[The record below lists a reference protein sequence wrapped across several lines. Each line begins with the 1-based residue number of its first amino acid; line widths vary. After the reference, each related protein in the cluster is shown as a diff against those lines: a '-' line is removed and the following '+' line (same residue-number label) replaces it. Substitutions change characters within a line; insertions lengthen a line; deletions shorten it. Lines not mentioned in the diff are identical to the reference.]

1 MIKQNMKPN
10 VIFILLDGARWDR
23 LNESKEFQ
31 DVCKKG
37 TILNNV
43 STAMPYTIGSINVT
57 FSGLF
62 GKENG
67 IDAYHKMLRL
77 KKSIKNLPEI
87 FQSQGYFTACDI
99 LTKNIIPNRGFNI
112 HQTHNEFKDDLTK
125 RHPNFVKQCLK
136 ESNGKPLF
144 LFLYFSKLHTVTVS
158 EVLKKYEWD
167 EKEFYDNKDKN
178 LSRYDDAFKE
188 VGKYTK
194 IITDELEKLN
204 LKENTILVFFSDH
217 GTGIGERF
225 GERNYGSF
233 TYEETIR
240 TFFLFVAS
248 GIQKNRASNTLRAT
262 VDIFPTI
269 LDLAEFELE
278 FDRPGESFSKY
289 LLKDEVKLKESLY
302 TFSETGAVHGP
313 WPSPEESNVFC
324 IKSSTHKLMYL
335 KTPNEWLFFDLQ
347 NDPYETSNV
356 FTGNSEIEKKMKEK
370 LIGWINRE
378 D

>member
-1 MIKQNMKPN
+1 MQLKPN

-87 FQSQGYFTACDI
+87 FQSQGYFTACDV
-99 LTKNIIPNRGFNI
+99 LTKNIIPDRGFNI

-158 EVLKKYEWD
+158 DVLKKYEWD

-194 IITDELEKLN
+194 LITDELEKLN

-240 TFFLFVAS
+240 TFFLFIS
-248 GIQKNRASNTLRAT
+248 NDIQKNCASNTLRAT

-269 LDLAEFELE
+269 LDLAKIELE
-278 FDRPGESFSKY
+278 FDRPGKSFSKY
-289 LLKDEVKLKESLY
+289 LLKDENELKESLY
-302 TFSETGAVHGP
+302 TFSETGAVQGP
-313 WPSPEESNVFC
+313 WPSPEECNVFC
-324 IKSSTHKLMYL
+324 IKSPTHKLMYL

-347 NDPYETSNV
+347 NDPYETNNI

-378 D
+378 G

>member
-1 MIKQNMKPN
+1 MQLKPN

-87 FQSQGYFTACDI
+87 FQSQGYFTACDV
-99 LTKNIIPNRGFNI
+99 LTKNIIPDRGFNI

-158 EVLKKYEWD
+158 DVLKKYEWD

-194 IITDELEKLN
+194 LITDELEKLN

-240 TFFLFVAS
+240 TFFLFIS
-248 GIQKNRASNTLRAT
+248 NDIQKNCASNTLRAT

-269 LDLAEFELE
+269 LDLAKIELE
-278 FDRPGESFSKY
+278 FDRPGKSFSKY
-289 LLKDEVKLKESLY
+289 LLKDENELKESLY
-302 TFSETGAVHGP
+302 TFSETGAVQGP
-313 WPSPEESNVFC
+313 WPSPEECNVFC
-324 IKSSTHKLMYL
+324 IKSPTHKLMYL
-335 KTPNEWLFFDLQ
+335 KTPNEWLSFDLQ
-347 NDPYETSNV
+347 NDPYETNNI

-370 LIGWINRE
+370 LIGWINR
-378 D
+378 

>member
-144 LFLYFSKLHTVTVS
+144 LFLYFPKLHTVTVS
-158 EVLKKYEWD
+158 DVLKKYEWD

-194 IITDELEKLN
+194 LITDELEKLN

-240 TFFLFVAS
+240 TFFLFIS
-248 GIQKNRASNTLRAT
+248 SDIQKNCASNTLRAT
-262 VDIFPTI
+262 IDIFPTI
-269 LDLAEFELE
+269 LDLAKIELE
-278 FDRPGESFSKY
+278 FDRPGKSFSKY
-289 LLKDEVKLKESLY
+289 LLKDENELKESLY

-324 IKSSTHKLMYL
+324 IKSSIHKLMYL

-347 NDPYETSNV
+347 NDPYETSNI

>member
-99 LTKNIIPNRGFNI
+99 LTNNIIPNRGFNI

-194 IITDELEKLN
+194 LITDELEKLN

-240 TFFLFVAS
+240 TFFLFIS
-248 GIQKNRASNTLRAT
+248 NDIQKNCASNTLRAT

-269 LDLAEFELE
+269 LDLAKIELE
-278 FDRPGESFSKY
+278 FDRPGKSFSKY
-289 LLKDEVKLKESLY
+289 LLKDENELKESLY
-302 TFSETGAVHGP
+302 TFSETGAVQGP
-313 WPSPEESNVFC
+313 WPSPEECNVFC
-324 IKSSTHKLMYL
+324 VKSPTHKLMYL

-347 NDPYETSNV
+347 NDPYETNNI

-370 LIGWINRE
+370 LIGWINR
-378 D
+378 

>member
-194 IITDELEKLN
+194 LITDELEKLN

-233 TYEETIR
+233 TFEETIR
-240 TFFLFVAS
+240 TFYQFI
-248 GIQKNRASNTLRAT
+248 GPKIIKNQISDKLLAT
-262 VDIFPTI
+262 IDLFPT
-269 LDLAEFELE
+269 LLELCNIKNIE
-278 FDRPGESFSKY
+278 NTIGNSFVDY
-289 LLKDEVKLKESLY
+289 LYGNKKHPISHKY
-302 TFSETGAVHGP
+302 TFSETGALHGP
-313 WPSPEESNVFC
+313 YVSPEISNVFC
-324 IKSSTHKLMYL
+324 VKTSEYKLVFL
-335 KTPNEWLFFDLQ
+335 KDPDIWELYDLS
-347 NDPYETSNV
+347 NDPL
-356 FTGNSEIEKKMKEK
+356 EKKNLYGTELKIENELREK
-370 LIGWINRE
+370 LQEWINR
-378 D
+378 

>member
-112 HQTHNEFKDDLTK
+112 HQTHNAKSTAFPKGDVSK
-125 RHPNFVKQCLK
+125 KSWGV
-136 ESNGKPLF
+136 
-144 LFLYFSKLHTVTVS
+144 FS
-158 EVLKKYEWD
+158 
-167 EKEFYDNKDKN
+167 
-178 LSRYDDAFKE
+178 
-188 VGKYTK
+188 
-194 IITDELEKLN
+194 
-204 LKENTILVFFSDH
+204 
-217 GTGIGERF
+217 GTTTAG
-225 GERNYGSF
+225 GSF
-233 TYEETIR
+233 GG
-240 TFFLFVAS
+240 S
-248 GIQKNRASNTLRAT
+248 
-262 VDIFPTI
+262 
-269 LDLAEFELE
+269 
-278 FDRPGESFSKY
+278 
-289 LLKDEVKLKESLY
+289 SL
-302 TFSETGAVHGP
+302 
-313 WPSPEESNVFC
+313 
-324 IKSSTHKLMYL
+324 
-335 KTPNEWLFFDLQ
+335 
-347 NDPYETSNV
+347 
-356 FTGNSEIEKKMKEK
+356 
-370 LIGWINRE
+370 
-378 D
+378 

>member
-43 STAMPYTIGSINVT
+43 STAMPYTIGSIKVT

-144 LFLYFSKLHTVTVS
+144 LFLNFSKLHTVTVS
-158 EVLKKYEWD
+158 DVLKKYEWD

-194 IITDELEKLN
+194 LITDELEKLN

-240 TFFLFVAS
+240 TFFLFIS
-248 GIQKNRASNTLRAT
+248 NDIQKNCASNTLRAT

-269 LDLAEFELE
+269 LDLAKIELE
-278 FDRPGESFSKY
+278 FDRPGKSFSKY
-289 LLKDEVKLKESLY
+289 LLKDENELKESLY
-302 TFSETGAVHGP
+302 TFSETGAVQGP
-313 WPSPEESNVFC
+313 WPSPEECNVFC
-324 IKSSTHKLMYL
+324 IKSPTHKLMYL

-347 NDPYETSNV
+347 NDPYETNNI

>member
-1 MIKQNMKPN
+1 MQLKPN

-87 FQSQGYFTACDI
+87 FQSQGYFTACDV
-99 LTKNIIPNRGFNI
+99 LTKNIIPDRGFNI

-158 EVLKKYEWD
+158 DVLKKYEWD

-194 IITDELEKLN
+194 LITDELEKLN

-240 TFFLFVAS
+240 TFFLFIS
-248 GIQKNRASNTLRAT
+248 SDIQKNCASNTLRAT
-262 VDIFPTI
+262 IDIFPTI
-269 LDLAEFELE
+269 LDLAKIELE
-278 FDRPGESFSKY
+278 FDRPGKSFSKY
-289 LLKDEVKLKESLY
+289 LLKDENELKESLY
-302 TFSETGAVHGP
+302 TFSETGAVQGP
-313 WPSPEESNVFC
+313 WPSPEECNVFC
-324 IKSSTHKLMYL
+324 IKSPTHKLMYL

-347 NDPYETSNV
+347 NDPYETNNI

-378 D
+378 G

>member
-31 DVCKKG
+31 GVCKKG

-158 EVLKKYEWD
+158 EVLKK
-167 EKEFYDNKDKN
+167 
-178 LSRYDDAFKE
+178 
-188 VGKYTK
+188 
-194 IITDELEKLN
+194 
-204 LKENTILVFFSDH
+204 
-217 GTGIGERF
+217 
-225 GERNYGSF
+225 
-233 TYEETIR
+233 
-240 TFFLFVAS
+240 
-248 GIQKNRASNTLRAT
+248 
-262 VDIFPTI
+262 
-269 LDLAEFELE
+269 
-278 FDRPGESFSKY
+278 
-289 LLKDEVKLKESLY
+289 
-302 TFSETGAVHGP
+302 
-313 WPSPEESNVFC
+313 
-324 IKSSTHKLMYL
+324 
-335 KTPNEWLFFDLQ
+335 
-347 NDPYETSNV
+347 
-356 FTGNSEIEKKMKEK
+356 
-370 LIGWINRE
+370 
-378 D
+378 

>member
-23 LNESKEFQ
+23 LNQSNEFQ

-87 FQSQGYFTACDI
+87 FQSQGYFTACDV
-99 LTKNIIPNRGFNI
+99 LTKNIIPDRGFNI

-158 EVLKKYEWD
+158 DVLKKYEWD

-194 IITDELEKLN
+194 LITDELEKLN

-240 TFFLFVAS
+240 TFFLFIS
-248 GIQKNRASNTLRAT
+248 NDIQKNCASNTLRAT

-269 LDLAEFELE
+269 LDLAKIELE
-278 FDRPGESFSKY
+278 FDRPGKSFSKY
-289 LLKDEVKLKESLY
+289 LLKDENELKESLY
-302 TFSETGAVHGP
+302 TFSETGAVQGP
-313 WPSPEESNVFC
+313 WPSPEECNVFC
-324 IKSSTHKLMYL
+324 IKSPTHKLMYL

-347 NDPYETSNV
+347 NDPYETNNI

>member
-1 MIKQNMKPN
+1 MQLKPN

-158 EVLKKYEWD
+158 DVLKKYEWD

-194 IITDELEKLN
+194 LITDELEKLN

-240 TFFLFVAS
+240 TFFLFIS
-248 GIQKNRASNTLRAT
+248 NDIQKNCASNTLRAT

-269 LDLAEFELE
+269 LDLAKIELE
-278 FDRPGESFSKY
+278 FDRPGKSFSKY
-289 LLKDEVKLKESLY
+289 LLKDENELKESSY
-302 TFSETGAVHGP
+302 TFSETGAVQGP
-313 WPSPEESNVFC
+313 WPSPEECNVFC
-324 IKSSTHKLMYL
+324 IKSPTHKLMYL

-347 NDPYETSNV
+347 NDPYETNNI

-378 D
+378 G

>member
-67 IDAYHKMLRL
+67 IDGYHKMLRL

-240 TFFLFVAS
+240 TFFLFIS
-248 GIQKNRASNTLRAT
+248 NDIQKNCASNTLRAT

-269 LDLAEFELE
+269 LDLAKIELE
-278 FDRPGESFSKY
+278 FDRPGKSFSKY
-289 LLKDEVKLKESLY
+289 LLKDENELKESLY
-302 TFSETGAVHGP
+302 TFSETGAVQGP
-313 WPSPEESNVFC
+313 WPSPEECNVFC
-324 IKSSTHKLMYL
+324 IKSPTHKLMYL

-347 NDPYETSNV
+347 NDPYETSNI

>member
-158 EVLKKYEWD
+158 DVLKKYEWD

-194 IITDELEKLN
+194 LITDELEKLN

-240 TFFLFVAS
+240 TFFLFIS
-248 GIQKNRASNTLRAT
+248 NDIQKNCASNTLRAT

-269 LDLAEFELE
+269 LDLAKIELE
-278 FDRPGESFSKY
+278 FDRPGKSFSKY
-289 LLKDEVKLKESLY
+289 LLKDENELKESLY
-302 TFSETGAVHGP
+302 TFSETGAVQGP
-313 WPSPEESNVFC
+313 WPSPEECNVFC
-324 IKSSTHKLMYL
+324 IKSPTHKLMYL

-347 NDPYETSNV
+347 NDPYETSNI

>member
-1 MIKQNMKPN
+1 MQLKPN

-158 EVLKKYEWD
+158 DVLKKYEWD

-194 IITDELEKLN
+194 LITDELEKLN

-240 TFFLFVAS
+240 TFFLFIS
-248 GIQKNRASNTLRAT
+248 SNIQKNCASNTLRAT

-269 LDLAEFELE
+269 LDLAKIELE
-278 FDRPGESFSKY
+278 FDRPGKSFSKY
-289 LLKDEVKLKESLY
+289 LLKDENELKESLY
-302 TFSETGAVHGP
+302 TFSETGALHGP

-324 IKSSTHKLMYL
+324 IKSSAHKLMYL

-347 NDPYETSNV
+347 NDPYETNNI

-370 LIGWINRE
+370 LIGWINR
-378 D
+378 DD

>member
-1 MIKQNMKPN
+1 MQLKPN

-67 IDAYHKMLRL
+67 IDSYHNMLRL

-87 FQSQGYFTACDI
+87 FQSQGYFTACDV
-99 LTKNIIPNRGFNI
+99 LTKNIIPDRGFNI

-158 EVLKKYEWD
+158 DVLKKYEWD
-167 EKEFYDNKDKN
+167 EKEFYDNKDEN
-178 LSRYDDAFKE
+178 LSRYDNVFKE

-194 IITDELEKLN
+194 LITDELEKLN

-217 GTGIGERF
+217 GTGVGERF

-240 TFFLFVAS
+240 TFFLFISS
-248 GIQKNRASNTLRAT
+248 GIQKNCVSNTLRAT

-269 LDLAEFELE
+269 LDLAKIELE
-278 FDRPGESFSKY
+278 FDRPGKSFSKY
-289 LLKDEVKLKESLY
+289 LLKDENELKESLY

-313 WPSPEESNVFC
+313 WPSPEECNVFC
-324 IKSSTHKLMYL
+324 IKSPTHKLMYL

-347 NDPYETSNV
+347 NDPYETNNI

>member
-240 TFFLFVAS
+240 TFFLFIS
-248 GIQKNRASNTLRAT
+248 NDIQKNCASNTLRAT

-269 LDLAEFELE
+269 LDLAKIELE
-278 FDRPGESFSKY
+278 FDRPGKSFSKY
-289 LLKDEVKLKESLY
+289 LLKDENELKESLY
-302 TFSETGAVHGP
+302 TFSETGAVQGP
-313 WPSPEESNVFC
+313 WPSPEECNVFC
-324 IKSSTHKLMYL
+324 IKSPTHKLMYL

-347 NDPYETSNV
+347 NDPYETNNI

-378 D
+378 G